1 MALADTRISN
11 RPVRNRAGTA
21 RNMSSERDEATT
33 NKLILIL
40 YTISVIW
47 PIKFQI
53 GPIYMTVSRMM
64 LLMLLIP
71 MLARLFSG
79 RFGGIKPPDYL
90 IILYG
95 MWVFVAMSVNHG
107 PLNVAEFS
115 VINFVE
121 VVGAYL
127 IGRIFIRTIEDFEF
141 FIRCMLYAVL
151 FSLPFAMLET
161 QTGKSLILETLRAAN
176 PAPGVLLMPADVD
189 YEARLGLLRAQF
201 TLVHPIAYGLL
212 CASLAA
218 LAVTV
223 HARLSGSKVFW
234 GSVVSAAAFC
244 SVSSAALLAVLLQ
257 FGMLAF
263 EQVTRFIKKRWQI
276 LAFLFGVTYVI
287 VEIVASHSPI
297 AILVSKFALNASTAH
312 NRLLI
317 FEYGSAEVFRHPI
330 FGIGTNDWVRA
341 PWMVPSV
348 DNHWLL
354 RFMRYGMPGGAAIMG
369 TVIGCMI
376 IVSRAPTY
384 ASDALQAAQ
393 RGWLICMVAFFVAL
407 GTVAINVE
415 VNSYYMTLVAGG
427 LWIADRARLEDPDQ
441 DEEPNP
447 RDRNSKR
454 RRALSRRSKTSAT
467 DPSPTLLAE
476 RQPKKPRRGLPKR
489 ELRRRPMRKRP

>member
-1 MALADTRISN
+1 MALADSRISN

-79 RFGGIKPPDYL
+79 RFGGIKLPDYL
-90 IILYG
+90 IIFYG

-107 PLNVAEFS
+107 PLNIIES
-115 VINFVE
+115 STINFVE
-121 VVGAYL
+121 VIGAYL
-127 IGRIFIRTIEDFEF
+127 IGRIFIRTMEDFEF

-151 FSLPFAMLET
+151 FSLPFAMMET
-161 QTGKSLILETLRAAN
+161 QTGKSLILETLRASN
-176 PAPGVLLMPADVD
+176 PAPDIFLLPADVD

-201 TLVHPIAYGLL
+201 TLVHPIAYGVF
-212 CASLAA
+212 CASLTA

-223 HARLSGSKVFW
+223 HTRRSGSKIFW

-257 FGMLAF
+257 FAMLGF
-263 EQVTRFIKKRWQI
+263 ERFTRFVRSRWQI
-276 LAFLFGVTYVI
+276 LAVVFGAAYLF

-297 AILVSKFALNASTAH
+297 AILVSKFALNASTAN

-330 FGIGTNDWVRA
+330 FGIGNNDWVRA
-341 PWMVPSV
+341 TWMVASI

-354 RFMRYGMPGGAAIMG
+354 RFMRYGVLGGGAIMG
-369 TVIGCMI
+369 AVIGCMI
-376 IVSRAPTY
+376 IVARSPAY
-384 ASDALQAAQ
+384 VSDALKAAQ
-393 RGWLICMVAFFVAL
+393 RGWLICMIAFFVAL

-427 LWIADRARLEDPDQ
+427 LWIADRARLENHGQ
-441 DEEPNP
+441 AEELNP
-447 RDRNSKR
+447 RDRRRKHRRELPKR
-454 RRALSRRSKTSAT
+454 GGIPPETT
-467 DPSPTLLAE
+467 PLAE
-476 RQPKKPRRGLPKR
+476 RQPKQGRRELSPKR
-489 ELRRRPMRKRP
+489 ELRRRPKRKRF